1 MSHRFLGIL
10 LPVLITLAAACGGK
24 AQTPPQTATETTT
37 RTETVVDKTPKPVS
51 NNVAIGADILRAC
64 NIEFSNPTD
73 APKFAYDDSKL
84 EDADTAVLE
93 KVATC
98 LTTGPLKGRSVE
110 LVGRADERGT
120 VEYNMALGDHRADQV
135 LKFLQQRGVARVKET
150 SRGALDAKGHDEN
163 GWKEDRR
170 VDLVLGS

>member
-1 MSHRFLGIL
+1 MHRIVLLGLI
-10 LPVLITLAAACGGK
+10 LPVLGACGGK
-24 AQTPPQTATETTT
+24 AQTPPQTAIETTT
-37 RTETVVDKTPKPVS
+37 THTETDRTPTPVS
-51 NNVAIGADILRAC
+51 NNVAVGADILRAC

-84 EDADTAVLE
+84 EDADVNVLE

-98 LTTGPLKGRSVE
+98 LTSGPLKGRSVE
-110 LVGRADERGT
+110 LVGRADARGT
-120 VEYNMALGDHRADQV
+120 VEYNMVLGDHRADQV

-150 SRGALDAKGHDEN
+150 TRGALDATGKDEN
-163 GWKEDRR
+163 GWREDRR

>member
-1 MSHRFLGIL
+1 MNRIV
-10 LPVLITLAAACGGK
+10 LPVLFTLVAACGGK
-24 AQTPPQTATETTT
+24 AQTPPQTASVTTT
-37 RTETVVDKTPKPVS
+37 RTETVDKTPTPVS
-51 NNVAIGADILRAC
+51 NNVAVGADILRAC
-64 NIEFSNPTD
+64 NIEFQNPTD

-84 EDADTAVLE
+84 EESDTNVLE

-98 LTTGPLKGRSVE
+98 LTSGPLKGRSVE
-110 LVGRADERGT
+110 LVGRADPRGT

-150 SRGALDAKGHDEN
+150 SRGALDAQGRDEN
-163 GWKEDRR
+163 GWRQDRR

>member
-1 MSHRFLGIL
+1 MKRLVPSAL
-10 LPVLITLAAACGGK
+10 LTLVAACGGK

-37 RTETVVDKTPKPVS
+37 MRTETVDKTPKPVS

-64 NIEFSNPTD
+64 NIVFSNPTD

-84 EDADTAVLE
+84 EETDTNVLE

-110 LVGRADERGT
+110 LVGRADPRGT
-120 VEYNMALGDHRADQV
+120 VEYNMVLGDHRADQV
-135 LKFLQQRGVARVKET
+135 LKFLQEHGVKSVKET
-150 SRGALDAKGHDEN
+150 SRGALDATGKDEA
-163 GWKEDRR
+163 GWREDRR

>member
-1 MSHRFLGIL
+1 MKSFV
-10 LPVLITLAAACGGK
+10 LPVIITLAAACGGK

-37 RTETVVDKTPKPVS
+37 RTETVDKTPQPVS
-51 NNVAIGADILRAC
+51 NNVAVGADILRAC

-84 EDADTAVLE
+84 EDSDTSVLE

-110 LVGRADERGT
+110 LVGRADPRGT

-150 SRGALDAKGHDEN
+150 SRGALDATGKDEH
-163 GWKEDRR
+163 GWREDRR
-170 VDLVLGS
+170 VDLLLGS

>member
-1 MSHRFLGIL
+1 MKRIVIPAIF
-10 LPVLITLAAACGGK
+10 TLVAACGGK
-24 AQTPPQTATETTT
+24 AQTPPQTATTTTT
-37 RTETVVDKTPKPVS
+37 RTETVDKTPTPVS
-51 NNVAIGADILRAC
+51 NNVAVGADILRAC
-64 NIEFSNPTD
+64 NIEFSNPTE

-84 EDADTAVLE
+84 EDTDVQVLE

-98 LTTGPLKGRSVE
+98 LTSGPLKGRAVE
-110 LVGRADERGT
+110 LVGRADPRGT

-150 SRGALDAKGHDEN
+150 SRGALDATGRDEN
-163 GWKEDRR
+163 GWRQDRR

>member
-1 MSHRFLGIL
+1 MTRIV
-10 LPVLITLAAACGGK
+10 LPALISIVFCGAACGGK
-24 AQTPPQTATETTT
+24 AQTPPQTAIETTTT
-37 RTETVVDKTPKPVS
+37 RTEAVDKTPTPVS
-51 NNVAIGADILRAC
+51 SNVAVGADILRAC

-84 EDADTAVLE
+84 EDTDVNVLE

-98 LTTGPLKGRSVE
+98 LTSGPLKGRSVQ
-110 LVGRADERGT
+110 LVGRADARGT

-150 SRGALDAKGHDEN
+150 TRGALDATGKDEN
-163 GWKEDRR
+163 GWREDRR